1 MGPRRLDELFEGGVR
16 AKKVHHYLCHPYFR
30 WLGVLANPS
39 ELLRGW
45 RDESVQKV
53 RGVPRAQGGQAREPC
68 RGVAEGSREG
78 VGGQAKGG
86 QAAVP
91 VSHEQ
96 WVLLRKEQCE
106 HQAQQQRRV
115 EVLRKQVKRAPVG
128 VVDAGRSGRLY
139 TIKTTTIYPSP
150 MVIIVLGDGRTLGP
164 NPARMT
170 RVHDD
175 RPCKR

>member
-68 RGVAEGSREG
+68 RGVSTH
-78 VGGQAKGG
+78 
-86 QAAVP
+86 P
-91 VSHEQ
+91 H
-96 WVLLRKEQCE
+96 LTL
-106 HQAQQQRRV
+106 
-115 EVLRKQVKRAPVG
+115 P
-128 VVDAGRSGRLY
+128 
-139 TIKTTTIYPSP
+139 PSP
-150 MVIIVLGDGRTLGP
+150 GGGKRTVLDRQTDRRIDVIDPIP
-164 NPARMT
+164 IPFF
-170 RVHDD
+170 
-175 RPCKR
+175 